1 VKPDPSHSAP
11 PAATLDELGSMATIV
26 THTTPRD
33 GPVPLPSQAA
43 TIETTPDMPT
53 IAVSNPSRQL
63 PAATMHSAGAS
74 MGGKSRSQMAME
86 SVSGQ
91 DGWIGDRFRLL
102 DKLGEGGFGV
112 VYRAEQVKP
121 IQRLVAIKILKGG
134 IDSAVIFGRFAA
146 ERQTLA
152 LMEHENIA
160 RVFDA
165 GETDNGMPY
174 FVMELVKG
182 RSITSYCNQNELDLR
197 HRLELFIPVCQAV
210 HYAHQ
215 KSIIH
220 RDLKPANILI
230 TDEGERITPKVIDF
244 GIAKVVEGRDI
255 SQADFTGVDQLVGT
269 PGYISPGADRA
280 RQQPCGYPQ

>member
-1 VKPDPSHSAP
+1 
-11 PAATLDELGSMATIV
+11 
-26 THTTPRD
+26 
-33 GPVPLPSQAA
+33 
-43 TIETTPDMPT
+43 
-53 IAVSNPSRQL
+53 
-63 PAATMHSAGAS
+63 
-74 MGGKSRSQMAME
+74 
-86 SVSGQ
+86 
-91 DGWIGDRFRLL
+91 
-102 DKLGEGGFGV
+102 
-112 VYRAEQVKP
+112 
-121 IQRLVAIKILKGG
+121 
-134 IDSAVIFGRFAA
+134 VIFGRFAA

-230 TDEGERITPKVIDF
+230 TDEGDRITP
-244 GIAKVVEGRDI
+244 
-255 SQADFTGVDQLVGT
+255 
-269 PGYISPGADRA
+269 
-280 RQQPCGYPQ
+280 